1 MNIYLFE
8 IQNYVIGLARKND
21 QFYTNKKEK
30 IFNADQFCLKL
41 KNFCFQKIF

>member
-21 QFYTNKKEK
+21 QFDTNKKEK
-30 IFNADQFCLKL
+30 IFNPDQFCSKL
-41 KNFCFQKIF
+41 KNFCLQTIF

>member
-21 QFYTNKKEK
+21 QFDTNKKEK
-30 IFNADQFCLKL
+30 IFNADQFCSKL
-41 KNFCFQKIF
+41 KNFCL

>member
-1 MNIYLFE
+1 MTLKNFVAIS
-8 IQNYVIGLARKND
+8 IGLARKND